1 MNLPKAV
8 ALTTPRKRRKRIGR
22 GYGSGNGVT
31 AGRGTKGYKSRSG
44 SKLRLGFEG
53 GQMPLFRRLPK
64 RGFNNPFRQEYA
76 VVNVSDL
83 NQFEDGASVDVE
95 KLRAVG
101 MARPKTLPVKVLGNG
116 ELERKLVVE
125 VHKFSKSAAEKIA
138 AAGGQALPIPPPRKG
153 PARQ

>member
-8 ALTTPRKRRKRIGR
+8 ALTTRRKRRKRIGR

-64 RGFNNPFRQEYA
+64 RGFNNIFKQEYT
-76 VVNVSDL
+76 VVNVGDL
-83 NQFEDGASVDVE
+83 NLFEDGATVDVA
-95 KLRAVG
+95 KLRDVG
-101 MARPKTLPVKVLGNG
+101 MARPKTLPVKILGTG
-116 ELERKLVVE
+116 DLERKLVVE
-125 VHKFSKSAAEKIA
+125 AHKFSKSAVEKIT
-138 AAGGQALPIPPPRKG
+138 AAGGETKEIALKG
-153 PARQ
+153 APQK